1 MLDDKV
7 NAMIK
12 PEDILGKEWFQE
24 ALGIVLVALVA
35 FTVLKIVKRW
45 LHKLGKS
52 GGLFYTVI
60 RIFVWSIA
68 LLVVLSNLGY
78 DISSLI
84 AGLGITG
91 IALALAA
98 QETLSNAFGSLSILI
113 DKPFKT
119 GDPIRVD
126 KYEGTVLSIG
136 LRSTLLETKEKT
148 IVSIPNKIVASS
160 PIENLKK

>member
-1 MLDDKV
+1 MRKL
-7 NAMIK
+7 
-12 PEDILGKEWFQE
+12 EDILDHAWIQE
-24 ALGIVLVALVA
+24 TLGILLVVLTSMVILM
-35 FTVLKIVKRW
+35 IVKRW

-52 GGLFYTVI
+52 GGLFYTVVK
-60 RIFVWSIA
+60 IFVWSLA

-113 DKPFKT
+113 DKPFKV

-126 KYEGTVLSIG
+126 KYEGHVLSIG
-136 LRSTLLETKEKT
+136 LRSTILETKEKT
-148 IVSIPNKIVASS
+148 KVSIPNKIVASS

>member
-1 MLDDKV
+1 MRNL
-7 NAMIK
+7 
-12 PEDILGKEWFQE
+12 EDILDHAWIQE
-24 ALGIVLVALVA
+24 TLGILLVVLASIVFLM
-35 FTVLKIVKRW
+35 IVKRW

-52 GGLFYTVI
+52 GGLFYTVV
-60 RIFVWSIA
+60 RIFVWSLA

-113 DKPFKT
+113 DKPFKV

-126 KYEGTVLSIG
+126 KYEGEVLSIG
-136 LRSTLLETKEKT
+136 LRSTILETKEKT
-148 IVSIPNKIVASS
+148 RVSIPNKIVASS
-160 PIENLKK
+160 PVENLKK